1 MIGIQVSVRYI
12 DPDKLCSSCSLP
24 CPVNYNPADHYV
36 QVLAV
41 VPGEEEES
49 RARISA
55 ICKQFYSSQ
64 QGLELEK
71 LSFIVPDKGE
81 RGATRASPY
90 KVIGGTLS

>member
-1 MIGIQVSVRYI
+1 M
-12 DPDKLCSSCSLP
+12 
-24 CPVNYNPADHYV
+24 NYNPADHYV

-41 VPGEEEES
+41 VPGQEEES

-55 ICKQFYSSQ
+55 VCKQFYSSQ

-71 LSFIVPDKGE
+71 LSSIVPDKGE

>member
-1 MIGIQVSVRYI
+1 M
-12 DPDKLCSSCSLP
+12 
-24 CPVNYNPADHYV
+24 NYNPADHYV

-41 VPGEEEES
+41 VPGQEEES

-55 ICKQFYSSQ
+55 VCKQFYSSQ

-71 LSFIVPDKGE
+71 LSSIVPDKGE

-90 KVIGGTLS
+90 KVIRITLI